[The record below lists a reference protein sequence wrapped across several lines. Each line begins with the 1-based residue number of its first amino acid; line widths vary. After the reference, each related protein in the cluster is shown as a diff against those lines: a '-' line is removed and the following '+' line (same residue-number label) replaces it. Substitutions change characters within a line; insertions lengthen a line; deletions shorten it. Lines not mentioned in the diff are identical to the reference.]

1 MTSVTVYGYSRV
13 LLLYV
18 RDWVPLVYRYFYLIA
33 RLNKIGVVYW
43 YGIWVSQCLY
53 NLINPTNG
61 TLWWFHNYQHILI
74 FPLWHRNIFVI
85 IEISHWFQFTKKKQ
99 EKKLYQTY
107 WNFTFGLTLAFY
119 WCKQILGKTENFF
132 KIVLHCLPLWLIL
145 SGSRKNEKHSKWMF
159 LIFTTKDLAISQIYH
174 LRFYLLYVY

>member
-99 EKKLYQTY
+99 EKKSYIK
-107 WNFTFGLTLAFY
+107 LTE
-119 WCKQILGKTENFF
+119 ILHL
-132 KIVLHCLPLWLIL
+132 VWLWLFTGAHKFWGKQKTFLRSCYIVFHF
-145 SGSRKNEKHSKWMF
+145 GWFYQAVAKMKNIPNECFWF
-159 LIFTTKDLAISQIYH
+159 LRQKI
-174 LRFYLLYVY
+174 